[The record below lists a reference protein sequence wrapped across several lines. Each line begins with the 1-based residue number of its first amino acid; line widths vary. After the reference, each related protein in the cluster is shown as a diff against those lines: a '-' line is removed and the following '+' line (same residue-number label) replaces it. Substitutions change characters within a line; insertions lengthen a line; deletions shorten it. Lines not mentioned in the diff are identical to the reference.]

1 MTNPFAYSVTIRRDA
16 SEEFLRQAS
25 LTPNCRVKCLNQ
37 DEPGAA
43 PLRPALNQEEREHH
57 GNL

>member
-1 MTNPFAYSVTIRRDA
+1 MTNPLAYSVTIPRDA

-25 LTPNCRVKCLNQ
+25 LTPNCRVVKWLNQ

-43 PLRPALNQEEREHH
+43 PLRPALN
-57 GNL
+57 